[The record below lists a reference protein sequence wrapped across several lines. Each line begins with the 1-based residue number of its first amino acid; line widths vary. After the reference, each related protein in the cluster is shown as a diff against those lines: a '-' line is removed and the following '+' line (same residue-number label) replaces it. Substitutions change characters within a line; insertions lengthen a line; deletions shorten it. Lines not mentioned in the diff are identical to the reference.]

1 LKEITWKFKPP
12 GASHIDGVWERQIR
26 TIRAVLTGVVKQQTQ
41 DDEALVT
48 LMTVVEGI
56 VNGKPIT
63 KLSDDSRDEKPLT
76 PNHLLMLRSGRV
88 LPPGKF
94 ESQDMCRRR
103 WKQVQYLA
111 DVFWHRWIREYL
123 PTLQEHQK
131 WFTPKA
137 NLKIGD
143 LVLKQ
148 DNIPRN
154 KWPL

>member
-1 LKEITWKFKPP
+1 M
-12 GASHIDGVWERQIR
+12 GGVWERQIR
-26 TIRAVLTGVVKQQTQ
+26 TIRAVLAGVVKQQTQ

-63 KLSDDSRDEKPLT
+63 KLSDDPRDEKPLT
-76 PNHLLMLRSGRV
+76 PNHLLMLRSGPV

-94 ESQDMCRRR
+94 ESQDMYHRR

-123 PTLQEHQK
+123 PTLQEGQK

-137 NLKIGD
+137 NLKIGN
-143 LVLKQ
+143 LVLMKQ
-148 DNIPRN
+148 NDIPRN
-154 KWPL
+154 KWPLELVEIMRVMIT